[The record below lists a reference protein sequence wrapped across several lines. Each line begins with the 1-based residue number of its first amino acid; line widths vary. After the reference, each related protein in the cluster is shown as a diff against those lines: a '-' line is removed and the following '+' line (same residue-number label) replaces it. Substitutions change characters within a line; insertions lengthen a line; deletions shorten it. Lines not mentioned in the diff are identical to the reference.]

1 MDSIRKDSVQMIYE
15 YENTGSLK
23 KKKNMNMVMVYT
35 RKNYNDV

>member
-1 MDSIRKDSVQMIYE
+1 MDSIRKESVQMIYE
-15 YENTGSLK
+15 YENTGSL